1 MAEDRAGA
9 EQARAPGKKKVD
21 GLTEVL
27 ENIAA
32 MPEHDRV
39 MALRFHSIVE
49 RTAPSLKPRLW
60 YGMPAYTKDGK
71 VLCFFQSASKF
82 KARYA
87 TFGFEETAALDDGA
101 MWPTSYALTELGD
114 DEEARIEVLIS
125 RALG

>member
-1 MAEDRAGA
+1 MAEDTA
-9 EQARAPGKKKVD
+9 EAKPGRKPAGKKAD

-32 MPEHDRV
+32 MPEHDRA
-39 MALRFHSIVE
+39 MATRFHSIVE

-60 YGMPAYTKDGK
+60 YGMPAYSKDGK

-87 TFGFEETAALDDGA
+87 TFGFEQQAALDDGN

-114 DEEARIEVLIS
+114 EEENRIEALITK
-125 RALG
+125 AMG

>member
-1 MAEDRAGA
+1 MAKADPGA
-9 EQARAPGKKKVD
+9 KPTRPSSGKKVD

-32 MPEHDRV
+32 MPEHDRA
-39 MALRFHSIVE
+39 MAMRLHSIIE
-49 RTAPSLKPRLW
+49 RTAPSLQPRLW
-60 YGMPAYTKDGK
+60 YGMPAYAKDGK

-87 TFGFEETAALDDGA
+87 TFGFDGQAALDDGA

-114 DEEARIEVLIS
+114 EEEARIEDLI
-125 RALG
+125 RKALG